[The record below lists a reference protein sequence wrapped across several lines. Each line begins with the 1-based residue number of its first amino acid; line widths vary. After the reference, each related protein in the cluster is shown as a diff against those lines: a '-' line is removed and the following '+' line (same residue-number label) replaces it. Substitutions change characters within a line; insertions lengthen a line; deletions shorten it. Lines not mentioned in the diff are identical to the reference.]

1 MKRRSRAMTGEIG
14 MLIMV
19 ILFPAVM
26 MLIQLTLAEA
36 QTGHAAEERM
46 LRDFGLLPEPP
57 LEPQAVRLD
66 YTGAPVPVTLGV
78 GVERRIVFEQPFRLG
93 LEPETASAFDLEI
106 YDRQLLVSVRRP
118 VTTRAKVQLA
128 DGRIIPLD
136 IEGVV
141 SAGVT
146 APLEIVA
153 RTEIGPVP
161 RSAEIPEPPPLAL
174 PDARPG
180 YVDLVRFAAQRMYA
194 PTRLFSEWPGIAAS
208 EVGQE
213 PVRLIRGARIRATPM
228 ASWQSGQLTVTA
240 VRLDNQESRRI
251 GLDPRQV
258 VGIWKAAAFHH
269 RSLAPEGSSALYL
282 VSDRAFSEA
291 LGIHAQVRVS
301 RRPQGLEARGER

>member
-1 MKRRSRAMTGEIG
+1 MIRE
-14 MLIMV
+14 LWMV
-19 ILFPAVM
+19 IVAILLLAVAA
-26 MLIQLTLAEA
+26 LLESAVAEA
-36 QTGHAAEERM
+36 QALPAAEERM

-57 LEPQAVRLD
+57 LEPQAVRID

-146 APLEIVA
+146 APLEIVS
-153 RTEIGPVP
+153 RTEASPAP
-161 RSAEIPEPPPLAL
+161 RSPDIPEPPPLAL
-174 PDARPG
+174 PAAQPG

-194 PTRLFSEWPGIAAS
+194 PARLFSEWPGIAAA
-208 EVGQE
+208 EIGQD
-213 PVRLIRGARIRATPM
+213 PVRLIRGARILATPM
-228 ASWQSGQLTVTA
+228 ASWQIGRLTVTA
-240 VRLDNQESRRI
+240 VRLDSREPRRI

-258 VGIWKAAAFHH
+258 VGVWKAAAFHH

-301 RRPQGLEARGER
+301 EAPEGLEARGQR